1 MHIEKFQKSLVFSS
15 ALFAAVLTPGCGL
28 VTEDLDPCP
37 EELRLKFKD
46 AFLKET
52 DAFQYEVNSINVWA
66 FDPQG
71 APVWSGRVS
80 GPELKDENFFLQTT
94 LGEGTYDFV
103 AWGGLEDN
111 ESFELAT
118 YTPAS
123 KEDLEVKMQ
132 TLDEDGKYVSR
143 TRLQGVYNGVLNNVE
158 YKADPLNPNIK
169 EVTVQMYKDTKDI
182 RVMLQHLDGKAID
195 EKDFSVTI
203 TDANSVYAWDNTL
216 LPSPVVTYEPWNT
229 KYGVVTTPDPENA
242 ETRDITTI
250 ASLLFELS
258 TGRLMEDSNAIL
270 TVHRN
275 WDDRDIIRIP
285 LVDYLLLIRGYY
297 GNIPDQE
304 YLDLQDD
311 YSMVFFIDS
320 SSNWYL
326 AAGIYI
332 NGWAVVPPQVKDF

>member
-1 MHIEKFQKSLVFSS
+1 MHIENLKKSLVFSS
-15 ALFAAVLTPGCGL
+15 ALFAAFLTPGCSL

-46 AFLKET
+46 LYLKGT
-52 DAFQYEVNSINVWA
+52 DAFLHEVNSINVWA
-66 FDPQG
+66 FDSQG
-71 APVWSGRVS
+71 LPVWSGSAS
-80 GPELKDENFFLQTT
+80 GPEVKDEDFYLQTP

-103 AWGGLEDN
+103 AWCGLEYN
-111 ESFELAT
+111 ESFDLST

-123 KEDLEVKMQ
+123 KDDLVLKMK
-132 TLDEDGKYVSR
+132 TLEEDGNHISR
-143 TRLQGVYNGVLNNVE
+143 TRLQGVYNGVKTFE
-158 YKADPLNPNIK
+158 YKADPLNPNIQDL
-169 EVTVQMYKDTKDI
+169 TIDLTKDTKDI
-182 RVMLQHLDGKAID
+182 RVMLQHLDGKPID

-203 TDANSVYAWDNTL
+203 TDANSEYAWDNTL
-216 LPSPVVTYEPWNT
+216 LPSPVVTYQPWRT
-229 KYGVVTTPDPENA
+229 KYGVVSSPDPENA

-258 TGRLMEDSNAIL
+258 TGRLMENSNAIL

-275 WDDRDIIRIP
+275 WDNKDIIHIP
-285 LVDYLLLIRGYY
+285 LVQYLLLIRGHYDY
-297 GNIPDQE
+297 LNDQD
-304 YLDLQDD
+304 YLDREDD

-332 NGWAVVPPQVKDF
+332 NGWAIVPPQSKDF